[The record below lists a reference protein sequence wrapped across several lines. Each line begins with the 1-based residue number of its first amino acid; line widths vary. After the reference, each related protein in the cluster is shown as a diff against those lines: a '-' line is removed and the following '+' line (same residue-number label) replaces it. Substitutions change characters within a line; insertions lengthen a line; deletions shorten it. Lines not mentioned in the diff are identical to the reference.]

1 MRRIWGLGAD
11 FPGSLSFMRL
21 PGYGRR
27 GFLSVVLGNFMV

>member
-1 MRRIWGLGAD
+1 MRRIWALGAE
-11 FPGSLSFMRL
+11 FCGLFMWL